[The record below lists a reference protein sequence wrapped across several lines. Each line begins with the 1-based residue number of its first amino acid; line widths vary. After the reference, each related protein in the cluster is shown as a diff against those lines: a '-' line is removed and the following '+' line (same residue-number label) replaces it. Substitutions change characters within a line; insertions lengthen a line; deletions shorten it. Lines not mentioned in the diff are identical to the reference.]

1 MAEATQEVEFDWDQA
16 DTKGFGEDYSEAQK
30 AEMAQMY
37 EDTLNEINEKEV
49 VKGSVV
55 GINDRDVILNIGFK
69 SDGLISISEFRDLD
83 DLKVGD
89 EVEVY
94 IEEQEDRNGQLVLS
108 RKKAKI
114 VRAWERIQ
122 SGLDDDNIL
131 EATVKRRTKGGLICD
146 VYGVEAFLPGSQIER
161 ETHSRLRRLCG

>member
-49 VKGSVV
+49 VKGAVV

-83 DLKVGD
+83 DLKIGD

-94 IEEQEDRNGQLVLS
+94 IEEQEDKNGQLVLS

-161 ETHSRLRRLCG
+161 EAYPRLRCLRR